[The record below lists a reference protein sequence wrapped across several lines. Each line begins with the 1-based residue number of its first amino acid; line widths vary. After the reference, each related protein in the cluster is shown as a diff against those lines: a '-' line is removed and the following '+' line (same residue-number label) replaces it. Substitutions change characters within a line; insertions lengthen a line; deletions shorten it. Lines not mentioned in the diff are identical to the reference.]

1 MSIPIN
7 GEGGKLWGVVNV
19 DSDRSYDSTLQMWL
33 ADDEEHLKKQILEE
47 WLQDYEEGEWMWKET
62 TDDFESAWGNRILP
76 NEIDVS
82 GFIKPWTKL

>member
-1 MSIPIN
+1 MSISIN

>member
-1 MSIPIN
+1 MSISIN
-7 GEGGKLWGVVNV
+7 GEGIKLWGVVNV

-33 ADDEEHLKKQILEE
+33 ADDEEHLKKQILKE
-47 WLQDYEEGEWMWKET
+47 WLQDYEEGEWMWEET